1 MKVSLLLSALTA
13 GYAAADDVLYSRRL
27 AKRALDDGGHYNIC
41 KASSVFYLFIYIKR
55 HLTHISVYSLL
66 PRQRRPRSS

>member
-1 MKVSLLLSALTA
+1 MKASLLLSALAA

-41 KASSVFYLFIYIKR
+41 EAFSFTFFSIYNE
-55 HLTHISVYSLL
+55 LY
-66 PRQRRPRSS
+66 

>member
-1 MKVSLLLSALTA
+1 MKASLFLSALAA

-41 KASSVFYLFIYIKR
+41 KASSVFYF
-55 HLTHISVYSLL
+55 TLL
-66 PRQRRPRSS
+66 